1 MASPLPERPANASGE
16 SDLSTRYVL
25 AVIIEV
31 VVLVGLYW
39 LGRHFG

>member
-1 MASPLPERPANASGE
+1 MPTPPSAAADSRPDE
-16 SDLSTRYVL
+16 SNLFRSYA
-25 AVIIEV
+25 AVVVVEI

>member
-1 MASPLPERPANASGE
+1 MATAPSTQTGSTPGE
-16 SDLSTRYVL
+16 SDLSSRYVL
-25 AVIIEV
+25 ALVIEV